1 MTIYLAGTI
10 VAWLYGNTSD
20 DKALFNF
27 IRPGYIAASQIPFL
41 FIFSM
46 KNNPIGWI
54 VGEGYERLNVYHG
67 FLGRIIFGFSVI
79 HGVNEFGLQNERG
92 GIKIRGSVLYGLIA
106 LIALAAVLITSFKL
120 FRDYF
125 YQTFMITHILGYI
138 IFLVMVVVHEGGTL
152 IYVILG
158 VIPLVIDGLMKT
170 IRTKIRPAKFEAM
183 PGGMTRISVQGLN
196 SGWRAGQHV
205 FIRVLRGKH
214 YFEKHPFTIVNAA
227 SEMSPYNTC
236 DHLLLV
242 AKADGDF
249 TKSIYRMAD
258 EINISQDGREKGVDS
273 SPFRVLLEGPYG
285 SFYEDMSQYDSVLLC
300 SGGSGFAYCM
310 GQLEAIVGLSVK
322 GLRKVTKR
330 IVVVWTLRNPELIYS
345 FSNEI
350 EEVVEIGTKCGI
362 DIVVKIF
369 FTSQDVK
376 YPSDIVLANIGPELQ
391 ACRPKL
397 KEIVNEMID
406 TGNNGGLG
414 IGICG
419 PPGLVDHMRNVYR
432 SLSKVQLEMAGG
444 VSLHW

>member
-1 MTIYLAGTI
+1 MDKYGNEDDLNSNVAIGLLIAGFALLLIYLAGTI

-54 VGEGYERLNVYHG
+54 VGEGYERLNVYHR
-67 FLGRIIFGFSVI
+67 FLAVI

-125 YQTFMITHILGYI
+125 YQTFMITHILGWDDSH
-138 IFLVMVVVHEGGTL
+138 FGSRSKQRLESSERNVTL
-152 IYVILG
+152 
-158 VIPLVIDGLMKT
+158 
-170 IRTKIRPAKFEAM
+170 
-183 PGGMTRISVQGLN
+183 Q
-196 SGWRAGQHV
+196 
-205 FIRVLRGKH
+205 
-214 YFEKHPFTIVNAA
+214 
-227 SEMSPYNTC
+227 
-236 DHLLLV
+236 
-242 AKADGDF
+242 
-249 TKSIYRMAD
+249 SIYRMAD

>member
-1 MTIYLAGTI
+1 MDKYGNEDDLNSNVAIGLLIAGFALLLIYLAGTI

-67 FLGRIIFGFSVI
+67 FLAVI

-125 YQTFMITHILGYI
+125 YQTFMITHILGWDDSH
-138 IFLVMVVVHEGGTL
+138 FGSRSKQRLESSERNVTL
-152 IYVILG
+152 
-158 VIPLVIDGLMKT
+158 
-170 IRTKIRPAKFEAM
+170 
-183 PGGMTRISVQGLN
+183 Q
-196 SGWRAGQHV
+196 
-205 FIRVLRGKH
+205 
-214 YFEKHPFTIVNAA
+214 
-227 SEMSPYNTC
+227 
-236 DHLLLV
+236 
-242 AKADGDF
+242 
-249 TKSIYRMAD
+249 SIYRMAD